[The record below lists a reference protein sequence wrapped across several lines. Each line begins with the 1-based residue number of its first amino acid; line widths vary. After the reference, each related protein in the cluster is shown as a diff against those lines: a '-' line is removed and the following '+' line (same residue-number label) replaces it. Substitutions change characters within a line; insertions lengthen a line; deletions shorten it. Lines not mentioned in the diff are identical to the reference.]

1 MFKLFAHLINNVKP
15 VFKLSILV
23 FWNVRLGYHFSN
35 ARFSIFRFIQFYPL
49 AIFTDYSMNKDITS
63 SAYQWPSRITGT
75 HPHHLICRRSSVC
88 SWTCLFNRTV
98 RPPPRGCS
106 FFFFLFGFFG
116 LTKRA
121 IMSGSIPSS
130 IVSDTFTKYPSPSIT
145 LLAYNFIN
153 SADLVFVLIFSFR
166 SSWRAWRRN

>member
-23 FWNVRLGYHFSN
+23 FWNVRLGYYFSN
-35 ARFSIFRFIQFYPL
+35 TRFSIFRFIQFYPL

-116 LTKRA
+116 LTKTA
-121 IMSGSIPSS
+121 IN
-130 IVSDTFTKYPSPSIT
+130 VWKYSFPLLFPTHSRNT
-145 LLAYNFIN
+145 LLPRLPFLLTI
-153 SADLVFVLIFSFR
+153 SLIQLTSFLF
-166 SSWRAWRRN
+166 